1 MLDNHISIGH
11 VTHPPFHLPTICL
24 HNTEVK
30 RVAGAR
36 IYIECLDCMK
46 TTLGVEVKGHRYA
59 EAR

>member
-1 MLDNHISIGH
+1 MSRILRFISQA
-11 VTHPPFHLPTICL
+11 ICL

-46 TTLGVEVKGHRYA
+46 TTPGVEVKGHRYA